1 MSLPETVLK
10 LFEKSIDMIGDEECE
25 FPEED
30 FTAMFKDT
38 FKGILKETKNFT
50 GMNASELKKRLE
62 ELEAEN
68 KLLKGRVE
76 ELEGQLQI
84 RKDILDLD

>member
-10 LFEKSIDMIGDEECE
+10 LLEKSIDMIGDEDCE

-30 FTAMFKDT
+30 FSNIFKDT
-38 FKGILKETKNFT
+38 FKSILKETTNF
-50 GMNASELKKRLE
+50 SEMDSRKLKKRVE

-68 KLLKGRVE
+68 KALKDRLA
-76 ELEGQLQI
+76 ELENQLVTNI
-84 RKDILDLD
+84 VLSLD

>member
-10 LFEKSIDMIGDEECE
+10 ILEKSIDMIGSDDCE

-30 FTAMFKDT
+30 FSNMFKDT
-38 FKGILKETKNFT
+38 FKNILKETSKFSKMDVN
-50 GMNASELKKRLE
+50 ELKKRLE

-68 KLLKGRVE
+68 KLLRDRVAD
-76 ELEGQLQI
+76 LENQLVDKI
-84 RKDILDLD
+84 VLDLD